1 MSERRGRTSLRSLQR
16 WFAGVVQ
23 HPRGVPAGLR
33 AHGRQPASGVR
44 VNAAT
49 AEQVAARLQVYGEAY
64 FARLVD
70 VLAGDYPALRAFVG
84 ERRFAAWA
92 KRYLVRCPSRH
103 PNLNRLGARFPR
115 HVRTVERGGP
125 IAAALADLELAVTRA
140 FDAPARAPLSA
151 GALAAVSPARWR
163 RLRLELD
170 PSVQLL
176 RVPAAAADRYVAFG
190 TGEKPA
196 SRTGTVELLV
206 VRTDDQ
212 VRRFELPRGAGLV
225 LRRLRRG
232 ASFGEALAGLPATA
246 PVGEWFARWRAE
258 GVFVAVE

>member
-1 MSERRGRTSLRSLQR
+1 MKKRRDRAALRSLQR

-23 HPRGVPAGLR
+23 HPRGVRAGLR
-33 AHGRQPASGVR
+33 AHGLQPADGSR

-49 AEQVAARLQVYGEAY
+49 AAQGARRLQVYGEAY

-103 PNLNRLGARFPR
+103 PNLNQLGARFPR
-115 HVRTVERGGP
+115 HVRTAERGSA
-125 IAAALADLELAVTRA
+125 IAAALADIELAVTRA
-140 FDAPARAPLSA
+140 FDAPARTPLST
-151 GALAAVSPARWR
+151 GAVASVSPARWR
-163 RLRLELD
+163 RLRLVLD

-176 RVPAAAADRYVAFG
+176 RVPAAAADRYVAWG
-190 TGEKPA
+190 TGERTA

-212 VRRFELPRGAGLV
+212 VQRFELPRGAARV

-232 ASFGEALAGLPATA
+232 ATFGEALAGTPLHA
-246 PVGEWFARWRAE
+246 PVGEWFARWRAV
-258 GVFVAVE
+258 GVFAAVG